1 MSPSVSERRDRDK
14 THSEAH
20 PRQWV
25 SFEHDDDT
33 WMFDATFLMSPY
45 RCIFNDGCKGVL
57 EEDAEH
63 LGHGCCSFGAHFADK
78 ADRVRVRKL
87 VDRLDRDQ
95 WQFRREARA
104 VGGAIGRNDD
114 GDWVTRVHD
123 GACILLNRPDFHRG
137 AGCALH
143 VAALDAGERPMDW
156 KPEVCWQV
164 PLRLEYHTDE
174 VGHTTHTLREWR
186 RRDWGEGGQEFHWW
200 CTEEPE
206 AFTAHEP
213 LVTTCRDDIVGLVG
227 EERYELLRAAL
238 GVDDGPAAGVTWL
251 PHPAVRRR

>member
-1 MSPSVSERRDRDK
+1 MRRIIVVALGGNAIKQADERGTAEEQFKNVETTCAQLVSMLRFGHRLVI
-14 THSEAH
+14 TH
-20 PRQWV
+20 RQ
-25 SFEHDDDT
+25 H
-33 WMFDATFLMSPY
+33 
-45 RCIFNDGCKGVL
+45 
-57 EEDAEH
+57 
-63 LGHGCCSFGAHFADK
+63 
-78 ADRVRVRKL
+78 
-87 VDRLDRDQ
+87 
-95 WQFRREARA
+95 
-104 VGGAIGRNDD
+104 
-114 GDWVTRVHD
+114 
-123 GACILLNRPDFHRG
+123 
-137 AGCALH
+137 
-143 VAALDAGERPMDW
+143 LDAGERPMDW

-200 CTEEPE
+200 CTEESE

-227 EERYELLRAAL
+227 EERYELLRTAL